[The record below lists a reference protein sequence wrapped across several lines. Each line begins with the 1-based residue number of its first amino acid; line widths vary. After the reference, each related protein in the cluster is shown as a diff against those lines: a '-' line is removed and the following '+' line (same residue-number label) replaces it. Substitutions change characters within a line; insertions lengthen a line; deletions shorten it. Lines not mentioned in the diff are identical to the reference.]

1 MELFKEKTKLSIFV
15 IFISL
20 VFPGNIFAEEESGK
34 NSFSGFIMVGG
45 LYSTG
50 KMALNDAFDSKNKKI
65 GSLSESSKNFYATAP
80 IITGSLSYTIASTGT
95 TVSLGGEGED
105 FGLSLF
111 QYGGN
116 FGSFTA
122 GASMSEEEVFKD
134 PFITGAKRDKTVA
147 QQFNFNFS
155 WVNIFNRN
163 LSASYSLTTHDPD
176 NDLSGKRNK
185 KLKRDGNIHTFGL
198 GFDVYDKGSN
208 KISVSVSYDFGDISG
223 ESYAFKGPGAQ
234 ISHAFS
240 REKWELE
247 TAMVFAV
254 HDFDSVHPEFN
265 KTRHEV
271 IGSIGTTYTLNRPF
285 DLENWFFKTHI
296 CFCETYS
303 NIDFYDSSAVI
314 TFFGVGYGF

>member
-185 KLKRDGNIHTFGL
+185 KLKRDGNIH
-198 GFDVYDKGSN
+198 
-208 KISVSVSYDFGDISG
+208 
-223 ESYAFKGPGAQ
+223 
-234 ISHAFS
+234 
-240 REKWELE
+240 
-247 TAMVFAV
+247 
-254 HDFDSVHPEFN
+254 DFDSVHPEFN

-271 IGSIGTTYTLNRPF
+271 IGSLGTTYTFNRPF
-285 DLENWFFKTHI
+285 DLENWFLKTHI

-303 NIDFYDSSAVI
+303 NIDFFDSSAVI